1 MQPTLPQNSPS
12 PEKRL
17 AAIAKNR
24 ALYQYDFSYHD
35 IGFVKDVPHKD
46 QIGLQYMAQYGEVMM
61 TLMANK
67 TANKIASWNPLKIAE
82 KHSHYRERLKE
93 SSANASEI
101 HGLFSD
107 MVSDLKEGLPED
119 SPSFDDYKNVFGVIK
134 RPPYTENWSE
144 DWVFAWQRLAGT
156 NPVVLEGVKE
166 KLPDHFPV
174 TEKHFK
180 DAVGDEVNDS
190 LASALSEGRLF
201 ICDYKLLDGIE
212 AGDVK
217 GRKHYLCAPMAL
229 FAVLKPEGIH
239 SSRFVPIA
247 IQCGQVPS
255 DETPIFTPRSGM
267 AWQMAKAMVQSV
279 DSNHHGVVQHL
290 GYCHI
295 VSCWVQ
301 LATWRSLAPQHPL
314 NILLSPHFEYTLPNN
329 QSTKKL
335 ILPGGVTPTL
345 QSVSLQGAIDLFK
358 RGFEAFLWDE
368 QSPENGFKRRG
379 VDDREALP
387 VYPFRDDATL
397 TYQAIRK
404 FVTAY
409 VGLYYGVDADV
420 TADTELQAWY
430 KELTAAD
437 AGRIKGMKPIDS
449 VSSLIDLV
457 SSIIQRV
464 TTYHASINYSG
475 FEAMGFAPNMPA
487 AAYAAAPVAGK
498 EYTEKDLLE
507 LLPPMD
513 MAMEQLSMTY
523 LLHSIRVTKLGD
535 YPFLHF
541 ADHRVTPLVKAF
553 HADLAAAKKAIDDSN
568 TQRPIPYTIL
578 LPENIANSIQV

>member
-1 MQPTLPQNSPS
+1 MEPSLHQNSSS

-24 ALYQYDFSYHD
+24 SLYQYDFSYHD

-46 QIGLQYMAQYGEVMM
+46 QIGLRYMAQYGEVMM

-67 TANKIASWNPLKIAE
+67 TASKLASWNPLKIAE

-93 SSANASEI
+93 SSANANEI
-101 HGLFSD
+101 HGLFTD
-107 MVSDLKEGLPED
+107 MVSDLKDGLPED
-119 SPSFDDYKNVFGVIK
+119 SSSFDDYKNVFGLITP
-134 RPPYTENWSE
+134 PPYTENWSE
-144 DWVFAWQRLAGT
+144 DWAFAWQRLAGT
-156 NPVVLEGVKE
+156 NPVVLEGVGE
-166 KLPDHFPV
+166 TLPENFPV
-174 TEKHFK
+174 TEAHYKEAIGP
-180 DAVGDEVNDS
+180 DVDDT
-190 LASALSEGRLF
+190 LAAALSEGRLF

-229 FAVLKPEGIH
+229 FTVLKAHGDHGSQFMP
-239 SSRFVPIA
+239 VA
-247 IQCGQVPS
+247 IQCGQTPNS
-255 DETPIFTPRSGM
+255 ETPIFTPKSGM
-267 AWQMAKAMVQSV
+267 AWQMAKATVQSV

-301 LATWRSLAPQHPL
+301 LATWRSLAPNHPI
-314 NILLSPHFEYTLPNN
+314 NVLLSPHFEYTLPNN

-345 QSVSLQGAIDLFK
+345 QSVSLEGAIELFK
-358 RGFEAFLWDE
+358 RGFEAFSWEE
-368 QSPENGFKRRG
+368 QSPDKGFARRG
-379 VDDREALP
+379 VDNTETLP
-387 VYPFRDDATL
+387 VYPFRDDAMR
-397 TYQAIRK
+397 TYAAIRK

-409 VGLYYGVDADV
+409 VHLYYGIDADV
-420 TADTELQAWY
+420 LADNEVQAWH
-430 KELTAAD
+430 KELTAEN
-437 AGRIKGMKPIDS
+437 AGRIRGMKPLDS
-449 VSSLIDLV
+449 VASLVDLV
-457 SSIIQRV
+457 TSIIQRV

-475 FEAMGFAPNMPA
+475 FEGMGFAPNMPA
-487 AAYAAAPVAGK
+487 AAYAPAPVAGK
-498 EYTEKDLLE
+498 EYTEADLLA

-541 ADHRVTPLVKAF
+541 ADHRVLPLVKSF
-553 HADLAAAKKAIDDSN
+553 KSDLVKAKKAIQSAN
-568 TQRPIPYTIL
+568 QKRPIPYTIL